1 MDGVIAMFV
10 LGGICL
16 LPGGYA
22 LHHIIRAF
30 RAKTVDERD
39 RALEDVPEWSII
51 NLICL
56 YYLS

>member
-1 MDGVIAMFV
+1 
-10 LGGICL
+10 
-16 LPGGYA
+16 
-22 LHHIIRAF
+22 
-30 RAKTVDERD
+30 VDERD

>member
-10 LGGICL
+10 LGGMCL

-22 LHHIIRAF
+22 LHHIIKAF

-39 RALEDVPEWSII
+39 RALEDVPE
-51 NLICL
+51 
-56 YYLS
+56 